1 MTTLAHRFSARRTAG
16 LTRWNA
22 VLLSRNRLAL
32 FYATVL
38 PLLPLAVLFIG
49 ERGSPFVGAFAIVTT
64 FLTIALFPVYYN
76 VLSQFV
82 SRRDE
87 LVLKRMRT
95 GESRDAELLA
105 SIALPG
111 AAIALVLSA
120 IAIPIAAALGQ
131 PLPVNPV
138 LYAATAVLV
147 VTMFTAFAYWTAAWT
162 KNAEAAQLT
171 SMPIIILASI
181 GPMASSFPDMPDVL
195 REILSRTPGAAM
207 SDLVRLGWLGFDGPA
222 AKEATLTF
230 AETWGQAVGPL
241 IVMAAWTYLA
251 VVLARRSMRWEP
263 RA

>member
-1 MTTLAHRFSARRTAG
+1 MITLARPFSARRTAG

-38 PLLPLAVLFIG
+38 PLLPLGMLFIG
-49 ERGSPFVGAFAIVTT
+49 ERGPPAVGAFAVVTT
-64 FLTIALFPVYYN
+64 FLTISLFPVYYN
-76 VLSQFV
+76 ALSQFV
-82 SRRDE
+82 GRRDE

-111 AAIALVLSA
+111 AGIALALTV

-131 PLPVNPV
+131 PLPVNLL
-138 LYAATAVLV
+138 LYAATAVLA

-171 SMPIIILASI
+171 SMPIIILASV
-181 GPMASSFPDMPDVL
+181 GPMANALPDMPDVL

-207 SDLVRLGWLGFDGPA
+207 SDLVRLGWFGLDGTGT
-222 AKEATLTF
+222 EATLTF
-230 AETWGQAVGPL
+230 TQTFSQAPGPL
-241 IVMAAWTYLA
+241 IVMAAWTTLA
-251 VVLARRSMRWEP
+251 ITLARRSIRWEP
-263 RA
+263 RT